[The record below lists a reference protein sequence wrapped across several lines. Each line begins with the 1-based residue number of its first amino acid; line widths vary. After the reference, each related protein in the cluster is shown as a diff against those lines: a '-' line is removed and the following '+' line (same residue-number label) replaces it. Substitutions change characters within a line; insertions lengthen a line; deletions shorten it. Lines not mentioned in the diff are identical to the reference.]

1 MRTTKITQ
9 KGELMNIMG
18 YISKIQK
25 FGKLLTL
32 VLLVLSLSFAQSS
45 GVLSGMA
52 ELCRTSQLFLGVTSM
67 LLIVLAGTAYAIG
80 QMMGAET
87 RARAAVWAT
96 AMLTGAVIGI
106 IIYLVSP
113 AVIKA
118 FVGNGAV
125 GSHVAESGAD
135 PCTFTN

>member
-1 MRTTKITQ
+1 
-9 KGELMNIMG
+9 MNIIG
-18 YISKIQK
+18 YMNKINRV
-25 FGKLLTL
+25 GKLLAM
-32 VLLVLSLSFAQSS
+32 VLLVLSLSFAQTS
-45 GVLSGMA
+45 GVISGMKQ
-52 ELCRTSQLFLGVTSM
+52 LCQTSQLFLGVTSM

-113 AVIKA
+113 AIIKA
-118 FVGNGAV
+118 FIGTGVRT
-125 GSHVAESGAD
+125 SSGLSTTDND
-135 PCTFTN
+135 PCNFNVI